1 MEVSD
6 KSMVVSLDGS
16 TVVIVQSL
24 AFRFEKDSDGEL
36 SISYTSTMFAEARQ
50 STPWAICE
58 PSSNPALHGPGS
70 SHWTFIRRVA
80 VYSRTGWM
88 TDPSSEKQEEPE
100 WRFRLRFSEPGEY
113 FDGLLPAKVA
123 AKAEEAYQVYVK
135 HQIETE

>member
-1 MEVSD
+1 MGVSD
-6 KSMVVSLDGS
+6 KNMIVSLDGS
-16 TVVIVQSL
+16 TVVMVQSL

-80 VYSRTGWM
+80 VYSM
-88 TDPSSEKQEEPE
+88 TDPGFEKQEEPE
-100 WRFRLRFSEPGEY
+100 WRFRLRFSEPY
-113 FDGLLPAKVA
+113 DGLLPVKVA